1 MKTHSTIRALT
12 FSEVEQ
18 LVDWARIE
26 GWNPGLADAPA
37 LHAADPQ
44 GFIGC
49 FVSGEMAAGI
59 SAVCY
64 GSDFGFIGL
73 YITQPDFRGKGFGRK
88 VWDAGMAHLDG
99 RTIGLD
105 GVPEQ
110 QANYR
115 SMGFEPAYETFR
127 WSGSLAGSRDAEVA
141 AITDGLV
148 PAVLDYDQAFFPAE
162 RGTFLREWLKPPRAA
177 MIIVCDG
184 NVTGYAVCRKCHD
197 GYKIGPLFAQTAADA
212 QMLLSACAAE
222 IGTETM
228 HVDVPASQTEFS
240 AYLKAHRFVK
250 GFTTARMYRG
260 PAPAVRMPGV
270 FGITTL
276 ELG

>member
-1 MKTHSTIRALT
+1 MKNHTTIRALT
-12 FSEVEQ
+12 SFEVEQ

-26 GWNPGLADAPA
+26 GWNPGFADGPA
-37 LHAADPQ
+37 LYAADPK

-49 FVSGEMAAGI
+49 FVDGQMAAGI
-59 SAVCY
+59 SAVRY
-64 GSDFGFIGL
+64 GSYFGFIGL
-73 YITQPDFRGKGFGRK
+73 YIAHADFRGKGHGRK

-110 QANYR
+110 QSNYR

-127 WSGSLAGSRDAEVA
+127 WSGRLAGSHDADVA
-141 AITDGLV
+141 AITDDMV
-148 PAVLDYDQAFFPAE
+148 AAVLGYDQAFFPAE
-162 RGTFLREWLKPPRAA
+162 RDTFLTAWLKPPRAA
-177 MIIVCDG
+177 KVIIRDG
-184 NVTGYAVCRKCHD
+184 NVCGYAVCRKCHD
-197 GYKIGPLFAQTAADA
+197 GYKVGPLFAQTADDA
-212 QMLLSACAAE
+212 QKLLSACAAE
-222 IGTETM
+222 IGDETL
-228 HVDVPASQTEFS
+228 HIDVPAAQTEFCTYLE
-240 AYLKAHRFVK
+240 AYRFTK

-260 PAPAVRMPGV
+260 PAPAVEMSGV

>member
-1 MKTHSTIRALT
+1 MITHSTTHALT
-12 FSEVEQ
+12 SSEVEQ

-26 GWNPGLADAPA
+26 GWNPGLADAPV

-49 FVSGEMAAGI
+49 FVDGQMVAGI
-59 SAVCY
+59 SAVRY

-115 SMGFEPAYETFR
+115 SMGFEPTYETFR
-127 WSGSLAGSRDAEVA
+127 WSGSLAGSRDTYVT
-141 AITDGLV
+141 AITDDLAAAILG
-148 PAVLDYDQAFFPAE
+148 YDQAFFPAE
-162 RGTFLREWLKPPRAA
+162 RDTFLTAWLKPPRAA
-177 MIIVCDG
+177 KVIIRDG
-184 NVTGYAVCRKCHD
+184 NVRGYAVCRKCHD
-197 GYKIGPLFAQTAADA
+197 GYKIGPLFAQTADDA
-212 QMLLSACAAE
+212 QKLLNACAAE
-222 IGTETM
+222 IGNETV
-228 HVDVPASQTEFS
+228 HVDVPALQTEFS
-240 AYLKAHRFVK
+240 AYLEAHRFVK

-260 PAPAVRMPGV
+260 PVPAVRMPGV

>member
-1 MKTHSTIRALT
+1 MTSETIIRALT
-12 FSEVEQ
+12 SAEAET
-18 LVDWARIE
+18 LVGWARVE

-49 FVSGEMAAGI
+49 FVEGRFAAGI
-59 SAVCY
+59 SAVRY

-73 YITQPDFRGKGFGRK
+73 YISHPDFRGKGYGRK

-115 SMGFEPAYETFR
+115 SMGFEPVHDTFR
-127 WSGSLAGSRDAEVA
+127 WTGSLSGLADSLAPVTAVDHLP
-141 AITDGLV
+141 AILG
-148 PAVLDYDQAFFPAE
+148 YDRNIFPAE
-162 RGTFLREWLKPPRAA
+162 REVFLTEWLAPPRVGKA
-177 MIIVCDG
+177 IIREGSVEA
-184 NVTGYAVCRKCHD
+184 YAVCRECHE
-197 GYKIGPLFAQTAADA
+197 GYKIGPLFADNATDAGILLASFASQTDG
-212 QMLLSACAAE
+212 QPVN
-222 IGTETM
+222 I
-228 HVDVPASQTEFS
+228 DVPAYQTAFAGWLAELGFS
-240 AYLKAHRFVK
+240 R

-260 PAPAVRMPGV
+260 APPVVRLESI

>member
-1 MKTHSTIRALT
+1 MKTHSTIRVLT
-12 FSEVEQ
+12 FSEAEQ

-26 GWNPGLADAPA
+26 GWNPGLRDAPA

-49 FVSGEMAAGI
+49 FVNGEMVAGI
-59 SAVCY
+59 SAVRY

-73 YITQPDFRGKGFGRK
+73 YIAHPNFRGRGLGRK

-127 WSGSLAGSRDAEVA
+127 WSGSLAGSRNADVA
-141 AITDGLV
+141 AITDDLV
-148 PAVLDYDQAFFPAE
+148 PAILGYDQAFFPAQ
-162 RGTFLREWLKPPRAA
+162 RDAFLTAWLKPPRAA
-177 MIIVCDG
+177 KVIIRDG
-184 NVTGYAVCRKCHD
+184 NISGYAVCRKCHD
-197 GYKIGPLFAQTAADA
+197 GYKIGPLFAQTADDA
-212 QMLLSACAAE
+212 QTLLNACAAE
-222 IGTETM
+222 IGDEM
-228 HVDVPASQTEFS
+228 LHVDVPASQTEFS
-240 AYLKAHRFVK
+240 TYLEAHRFVK

-260 PAPAVRMPGV
+260 TAPAVRMPGV

>member
-1 MKTHSTIRALT
+1 MKTHATIRALT
-12 FSEVEQ
+12 SFEVGQ

-49 FVSGEMAAGI
+49 FVNGEMAAGI
-59 SAVCY
+59 SAVRY
-64 GSDFGFIGL
+64 GADFGFIGL
-73 YITQPDFRGKGFGRK
+73 YITHPDFRGKGFGRK
-88 VWDAGMAHLDG
+88 VWEAGMAHLDG

-115 SMGFEPAYETFR
+115 SMGFETAYETFR
-127 WSGSLAGSRDAEVA
+127 WSGSLAGSRDADVA
-141 AITDGLV
+141 AVTDDFV
-148 PAVLDYDQAFFPAE
+148 PAILGYDHGFFPAE
-162 RGTFLREWLKPPRAA
+162 RNAFLAGWLKPPRAA
-177 MIIVCDG
+177 MVIVRDG
-184 NVTGYAVCRKCHD
+184 DISGYAACRKCHD
-197 GYKIGPLFAQTAADA
+197 GHKIGPLFAQTADDA
-212 QMLLSACAAE
+212 RKLLNACAAE
-222 IGTETM
+222 IGNEIM
-228 HVDVPASQTEFS
+228 HIDVPASQAEFS
-240 AYLKAHRFVK
+240 AYLQAHRFVK

>member
-1 MKTHSTIRALT
+1 MKTHTTIRALT
-12 FSEVEQ
+12 SSEVEQ

-26 GWNPGLADAPA
+26 GWNPGFSDAPA
-37 LHAADPQ
+37 LHAADRE

-49 FVSGEMAAGI
+49 FVDGQMAAAI
-59 SAVCY
+59 SAVRY
-64 GSDFGFIGL
+64 GSNFGFIGL
-73 YITQPDFRGKGFGRK
+73 YIAQADFRGKGHGRK

-110 QANYR
+110 QSNYR

-127 WSGSLAGSRDAEVA
+127 WSGGLAGSRDADVTAITDDLVA
-141 AITDGLV
+141 AI
-148 PAVLDYDQAFFPAE
+148 LDYDQAFFPAE
-162 RGTFLREWLKPPRAA
+162 RDTFLTAWLKPPRAA
-177 MIIVCDG
+177 KVIIRDG
-184 NVTGYAVCRKCHD
+184 NVCGYAVCRKCHD
-197 GYKIGPLFAQTAADA
+197 GYKVGPLFAQTVDDA
-212 QMLLSACAAE
+212 QKLLSACAAE
-222 IGTETM
+222 IGDETL
-228 HVDVPASQTEFS
+228 HIDVPASQAEFS
-240 AYLKAHRFVK
+240 AYLAAHRFTK

-260 PAPAVRMPGV
+260 PAPAVHMSGV

>member
-1 MKTHSTIRALT
+1 MINHPTIRALT
-12 FSEVEQ
+12 TSEVER

-37 LHAADPQ
+37 LHAADRQ

-49 FVSGEMAAGI
+49 FVDGRMAAGI
-59 SAVCY
+59 SAVRY
-64 GSDFGFIGL
+64 GADFGFIGL
-73 YITQPDFRGKGFGRK
+73 YIAHPDFRGKGHGRK

-115 SMGFEPAYETFR
+115 SMGFEPVYETFR
-127 WSGSLAGSRDAEVA
+127 WSGRFDGGPDAEVTA
-141 AITDGLV
+141 VTDGLL
-148 PAVLDYDQAFFPAE
+148 PAILAFDRNFFPAK
-162 RGTFLREWLKPPRAA
+162 RHAFLAEWLKPPRAA
-177 MIIVCDG
+177 KVIIRDG
-184 NVTGYAVCRKCHD
+184 HIRGYAVCRQCHD
-197 GYKIGPLFAQTAADA
+197 GYKIGPLFAQTVAEA
-212 QMLLSACAAE
+212 QRLLNAFAAE
-222 IGTETM
+222 IGNETL
-228 HVDVPASQTEFS
+228 HIDVPAAQTEFC
-240 AYLKAHRFVK
+240 AYLETHRFTK

-260 PAPAVRMPGV
+260 PAPLVQMSGV

>member
-1 MKTHSTIRALT
+1 MKTHPTIRALT
-12 FSEVEQ
+12 SFEVEQ

-49 FVSGEMAAGI
+49 FVDGQMAAGI
-59 SAVCY
+59 SAVRY

-73 YITQPDFRGKGFGRK
+73 YIAHPNFRGRGLGRK

-127 WSGSLAGSRDAEVA
+127 WSGSLAGCRNADVA
-141 AITDGLV
+141 AITDDLV
-148 PAVLDYDQAFFPAE
+148 PAILGYDQAFFPAQ
-162 RGTFLREWLKPPRAA
+162 RDAFLTAWLKPPRAA
-177 MIIVCDG
+177 KVLVRDSDIR
-184 NVTGYAVCRKCHD
+184 GYAVCRKCHD
-197 GYKIGPLFAQTAADA
+197 GYKIGPLFAQTADDA
-212 QMLLSACAAE
+212 QTLLNACAAE
-222 IGTETM
+222 IGDEM
-228 HVDVPASQTEFS
+228 LHVDVPASQTEFS
-240 AYLKAHRFVK
+240 TYLEAHRFVK

-260 PAPAVRMPGV
+260 TAPAVRMPGV

>member
-1 MKTHSTIRALT
+1 MTTQPVIRALAS
-12 FSEVEQ
+12 SEVEQ

-26 GWNPGLADAPA
+26 GWNPGLADAAA
-37 LHAADPQ
+37 LHAADGD

-49 FVSGEMAAGI
+49 FVDGEMAAGI
-59 SAVCY
+59 SAIRY
-64 GSDFGFIGL
+64 GTDFGFIGL
-73 YITQPDFRGKGFGRK
+73 YIAHPDFRGKGYGRK

-115 SMGFEPAYETFR
+115 SIGFEQLYETFR
-127 WSGSLAGSRDAEVA
+127 WSGTLDGESDIDVV
-141 AITDGLV
+141 AITDDLV
-148 PAVLDYDQAFFPAE
+148 PGIVGYDRSFFPAE
-162 RGTFLREWLKPPRAA
+162 RGTFLREWLRPPRSAKA
-177 MIIVCDG
+177 IVRDG
-184 NVTGYAVCRKCHD
+184 NIGGYAVCRRCHD
-197 GYKIGPLFAQTAADA
+197 GYKIGPLFAQTDADA
-212 QMLLSACAAE
+212 QRLLSACAAE
-222 IGTETM
+222 ISGETL
-228 HVDVPASQTEFS
+228 HIDVPAAQTEFC
-240 AYLKAHRFVK
+240 AYLEAHRFAK

-260 PAPAVRMPGV
+260 PAPAVQMSGV